1 VYGTKGTFNESIIS
15 DHLIPKVLV
24 NFKNQKCLQRL
35 NLIFDQAPCHTT
47 SRAKASFNNASVNLN
62 WVPKRMTSIL
72 QPADVACMRPL
83 KVAYFKKWND
93 WLINAPISYSQAGNR
108 KSPGYALVV
117 DWISEIWQELD
128 QATIIR
134 SFDQCGITTQN
145 MANYGSQLRHF
156 VRSNELVENVN
167 LTDEANHEIF
177 EHGDGSSRRPED
189 DLELLD
195 SDESENA

>member
-1 VYGTKGTFNESIIS
+1 M
-15 DHLIPKVLV
+15 LV
-24 NFKNQKCLQRL
+24 DFKNQKRLQRL

-47 SRAKASFNNASVNLN
+47 SRAKASFTNASVNLN

-72 QPADVACMRPL
+72 QPADVAWMRPL
-83 KVAYFKKWND
+83 KVAYFKKWNN
-93 WLINAPISYSQAGNR
+93 WLINAPKAFTKAGNR
-108 KSPGYALVV
+108 MSPGYALVV

-134 SFDQCGITTQN
+134 SFDQCGITAQN

-156 VRSNELVENVN
+156 VRSNELVDNVD
-167 LTDEANHEIF
+167 LADEANHEMF
-177 EHGDGSSRRPED
+177 QHGDGDSWVPEEED
-189 DLELLD
+189 MELLD